1 MPLLRPP
8 PAEGLRAGAAGGLRD
23 RHVRL
28 RPRPARG
35 RRRGHPNV
43 VLTGARV
50 WSTLVTG
57 ESRPKDAAADWA
69 LARLPEAHRLV
80 LERAWAIYV
89 GDEEEHWGDLR
100 ARVRPH
106 VEHVVAEIE
115 KTHGR

>member
-1 MPLLRPP
+1 MPRADCVTAMFDCVPGLLADVDGDTR
-8 PAEGLRAGAAGGLRD
+8 
-23 RHVRL
+23 
-28 RPRPARG
+28 
-35 RRRGHPNV
+35 NV

-80 LERAWAIYV
+80 LERARAIYV
-89 GDEEEHWGDLR
+89 GDEEEHWDDLR

-115 KTHGR
+115 KTRGR